1 MELTKGDRAL
11 LIVNIDALRAR
22 IEVLR
27 KEGRTDSATRLQA
40 IADRWDE
47 AQRAAKPYPPH
58 VIGLLGA
65 AIHDG
70 KLR

>member
-1 MELTKGDRAL
+1 MVLTKSDRGL
-11 LIVNIDALRAR
+11 LIVNIDDVRAR

-27 KEGRTDSATRLQA
+27 REGHTDKADRLQA
-40 IADRWDE
+40 IADRWAE
-47 AQRAAKPYPPH
+47 AERRANPYPPH
-58 VIGLLGA
+58 VTGLLGA